1 MHKDGRRSSSV
12 TSNRSKFTTHNRDA
26 CVPLSDCGLDV
37 RPHINIKIK
46 NLVFSGLLDSG
57 ASVSCFGGS
66 VYNFFLSLG
75 FKLNKLDSYVTTAD
89 GKRQDII
96 GTIRVLVLYNNIKK
110 YIKFF
115 VIPSLSSSIVLGVDF
130 WKQFDVAPQLFPKV
144 DSNVNFEKVVN
155 EVRKLTSASLLSPQ
169 DNHKLNSVIVKFKS
183 ISFEERGLGKTHLVR
198 HKINTTG
205 DPIKQRYYPLSQTRQ
220 KQLEEQLKEMLD
232 LGVVRRS
239 RSAWSN
245 PVLIVPKKDGS
256 VRFCLDSRRLNSVTL
271 ADSYPLPYISRI
283 LDKLRGARFISSI
296 DLSKSFWQ
304 IPLDKESC
312 PKTAFVVPGHGLF
325 EFVRMPFG
333 LKNAPSEL
341 QRLVDALFGPEF
353 DENVFCYLDDLIII
367 SEDFESHL
375 KILNKIYERL
385 RDAGLTVNLKKC
397 EFCKDELKY
406 LGYIVDAKGLRTD
419 PVKLECIRTY
429 PTPKNS
435 KQIKAFIGLCGYYR
449 RFIKDFSTIAAP
461 LTKLTGSR
469 MGISNFSW
477 SPEAEDAFKKL
488 KKALTS
494 APVIS
499 CPDFSLPFTIHCDA
513 SNVGIGGVLTQVFD
527 SEEHPVSFF
536 SRCLNVHER
545 NYGVTEREL
554 LAVLD
559 SVNHF
564 RPYVEGVHFTVVT
577 DHSSLQWLV
586 SLSNPTGRLA
596 RWSTRLSQYSFD
608 VVHRKGKLNTV
619 PDVLS
624 RKDDFTVAALD
635 STPTTTDSWY
645 SNLFSNCMNNPQR
658 FNNFQIKDNCLFRHS
673 KSRFALQEDTAW
685 KLVVPFEDR
694 NVILSKEHE
703 SISSCHPGVFRTY
716 KKVQLRYFWPGMYN
730 DVKKFVNKCKTC
742 KAHKINTSAPAGIST
757 NPKLV
762 NRPMQMLSIDLVGP
776 LPRSYAGFMYILSVV
791 DVFSKYTWIFPLRNA
806 TAKSIVKNVEQFI
819 FLVHGVPQTFVCDN
833 GKQFVSKEFKQLL
846 ADYNVP
852 MPFYNAY
859 YTPQNNVVERYNQTI
874 GTALSILTESDH
886 RNWSRFLP
894 QIQSALNNTVNFAT
908 GFTPFFLM
916 HGREQ
921 IIDGKLH
928 KINVSSSVAD
938 IPLDQSRA
946 EFAKKL
952 EDLVPIYEQVSNA
965 LVQAFKKN
973 AKHYNLRRKSVVYDI
988 GDVVWRKNFV
998 QSSGPDYFSHKLAP
1012 RFVRNIIKNRVSD
1025 LVYTLADMQ
1034 GKIVGNFHVKD
1045 IVRID

>member
-1 MHKDGRRSSSV
+1 M
-12 TSNRSKFTTHNRDA
+12 DA
-26 CVPLSDCGLDV
+26 CMPMASSGQDI
-37 RPHINIKIK
+37 RPHANISIQ

-57 ASVSCFGGS
+57 ATVSCFGGS
-66 VYNFFLSLG
+66 LYNFFISLG
-75 FKLNKLDSYVTTAD
+75 FSLDKLESYVTTAD
-89 GKRQDII
+89 GVRQDVI
-96 GTIRVLVLYNNIKK
+96 GTMQVLVTYNNIKK
-110 YIKFF
+110 YVNFF
-115 VIPSLSSSIVLGVDF
+115 VIPSLSPVIVLGVDF
-130 WKQFDVAPQLFPKV
+130 WKQFDIAPQLFSKANSSRDV
-144 DSNVNFEKVVN
+144 ENTISEI
-155 EVRKLTSASLLSPQ
+155 RKITSASLLSPQ
-169 DNHKLNSVIVKFKS
+169 DNRRLNNIIDKFKT
-183 ISFEERGLGKTHLVR
+183 ISFEKCGLGRTHLVQ

-205 DPIKQRYYPLSQTRQ
+205 DPIKQRYYPLSQIRQ
-220 KQLEEQLKEMLD
+220 QQLESQLKEMLD

-256 VRFCLDSRRLNSVTL
+256 ARFCLDSRKLNSVTTR
-271 ADSYPLPYISRI
+271 DSYPLPYISRI
-283 LDKLRGARFISSI
+283 LDNLRGARFITSI

-304 IPLDKESC
+304 IPLHKDSRC
-312 PKTAFVVPGHGLF
+312 KTAFVVPGHGLF

-367 SEDFESHL
+367 SDDFDSHL
-375 KILNKIYERL
+375 EQLNRVFLRL
-385 RDAGLTVNLKKC
+385 KEAGLTINLKKC

-406 LGYIVDAKGLRTD
+406 LGYVVDAKGLRTD

-429 PTPKNS
+429 PIPKNS
-435 KQIKAFIGLCGYYR
+435 KQVKAFIGLCGYYR

-469 MGISNFSW
+469 KGISNFSW
-477 SPEAEDAFKKL
+477 SSEAEDSFKKL

-494 APVIS
+494 APVIN

-513 SNVGIGGVLTQVFD
+513 SNVGVGGVLTQIFD
-527 SEEHPVSFF
+527 GEEHPVSYF

-564 RPYVEGVHFTVVT
+564 RPYIEGAHFTVVT

-596 RWSTRLSQYSFD
+596 RWSTRLSQFSFD
-608 VVHRKGKLNTV
+608 VIHRKGKLNTV

-624 RKDDFTVAALD
+624 RKDVSLISSID
-635 STPTTTDSWY
+635 SVPMSTDTWY
-645 SNLFSNCMNNPQR
+645 NALFSNCKSNPQR
-658 FNNFQIKDNCLFRHS
+658 FNNFQIKENKLFRHT
-673 KSRFALQEDTAW
+673 KSRFTLQEDTAW

-694 NVILSKEHE
+694 NAILSKEHE
-703 SISSCHPGVFRTY
+703 SDISCHPGVFRTY
-716 KKVQLRYFWPGMYN
+716 KKVQLHYFWPGMYN
-730 DVKKFVNKCKTC
+730 DVKSFVNRCKTC
-742 KAHKINTSAPAGIST
+742 KAHKINTAAPAGIST
-757 NPKLV
+757 NPKIV
-762 NRPMQMLSIDLVGP
+762 TRPMQMLSIDLVGP
-776 LPRSYAGFMYILSVV
+776 LPRSYAGFMYILTVV

-806 TAKSIVKNVEQFI
+806 TSKSIVKNIEQYI
-819 FLVHGVPQTFVCDN
+819 FLVHGVPQTCVCDN
-833 GKQFVSKEFKQLL
+833 GKQFISKDFKQLL
-846 ADYNVP
+846 AEYNVP
-852 MPFYNAY
+852 PPFYNAY

-874 GTALSILTESDH
+874 GTALSILTESDQ
-886 RNWSRFLP
+886 RNWSRYLP

-921 IIDGKLH
+921 IIDGNFH
-928 KINVSSSVAD
+928 KNNLSSGVVD
-938 IPLDQSRA
+938 TTLRQSRD

-965 LVQAFKKN
+965 LLQAFKKN
-973 AKHYNLRRKSVVYDI
+973 AQHYNLRRKTVNYEV

-998 QSSGPDYFSHKLAP
+998 QSSGPNYFSHKLAP
-1012 RFVRNIIKNRVSD
+1012 RFVRNVIKGKVSN
-1025 LVYTLADMQ
+1025 LVYTLADMN